1 MVRRKN
7 VLGKNDINVV
17 NYKEFLDVL
26 INLLNLI
33 QEKRDPYVKNH
44 SQNVSKL
51 SIEIA
56 NQLNSKLEKKLDFE
70 FLEYGALLHD
80 FGKIFIPET
89 ILNKPTLLND
99 IEHRTIRLHTTIAYE
114 LFNKIAF
121 NKTDNLYG
129 KGKIKIIKDI
139 VLYHHE
145 NYDGSGYPKGLKGDK
160 IPIYSRVV
168 RIADV
173 YDALTHDRPYRKALE
188 KEEALE
194 VIINE
199 KEKYDP
205 EILNIFLEVVSQK
218 NFYL

>member
-17 NYKEFLDVL
+17 NYKEFLDLL

-33 QEKRDPYVKNH
+33 QEKKDPYVKNH

-80 FGKIFIPET
+80 LGKIFIPEA

-114 LFNKIAF
+114 LFNKNAF
-121 NKTDNLYG
+121 NKTDNLYS

-188 KEEALE
+188 KEEALK
-194 VIINE
+194 VI
-199 KEKYDP
+199 
-205 EILNIFLEVVSQK
+205 
-218 NFYL
+218 

>member
-17 NYKEFLDVL
+17 NYKEFLDLL

-33 QEKRDPYVKNH
+33 QEKKDPYVKNH

-80 FGKIFIPET
+80 LGKIFIPEA

-114 LFNKIAF
+114 LFNK
-121 NKTDNLYG
+121 TDNLYS